1 MLISE
6 NFTKKMANLLFPL
19 MVHKYIKETSYGKKL
34 ISNNPLTKNFA
45 ADLGLVVQI
54 LKDDL

>member
-1 MLISE
+1 
-6 NFTKKMANLLFPL
+6 MANLLFPL
-19 MVHKYIKETSYGKKL
+19 MVHKYAEESSYGEKL
-34 ISNNPLTKNFA
+34 MSNNPLTKNFE